1 MKIVCRFQLN
11 LVLCLV
17 ALSSVFCQDAT
28 SSLPKD
34 VEISNGMRISFGAI
48 MMILGLMFLFAG
60 KYLIRA
66 VVFVGGAILTGS
78 LALLLFSL
86 IRGDAGL
93 TLGWKLGAVVIALI
107 GGFMGVF
114 FLKLGIMILG
124 GLCGVGITF
133 LIKGTGLIKN
143 STTLTI
149 IGLVLVIVLGI
160 AAAFA
165 SDLIIIVAT
174 SFSGAVLFMAGLD
187 FFVKTGF
194 GSFVLNFNF
203 KQSLQVTNG
212 RVTIMLISTL
222 ILAVIGFFFQQRLFN
237 RSK

>member
-11 LVLCLV
+11 LVLCL
-17 ALSSVFCQDAT
+17 AFLSSVFCQDADNGQ
-28 SSLPKD
+28 PKD
-34 VEISNGMRISFGAI
+34 VELSKGIVISLGTI
-48 MMILGLMFLFAG
+48 MMILGLMFLFVG
-60 KYLIRA
+60 KYFLRVI
-66 VVFVGGAILTGS
+66 VFVSGAILAGFLAVS
-78 LALLLFSL
+78 LFRY
-86 IRGDAGL
+86 IRGDVAL
-93 TLGWKLGAVVIALI
+93 TLGWKLGAVVAALV
-107 GGFMGVF
+107 GGFLGVF
-114 FLKLGIMILG
+114 FLRLGIMILG

-174 SFSGAVLFMAGLD
+174 SFSGAVLFMVGLD

-194 GSFVLNFNF
+194 GSFILNFNF
-203 KQSLQVTNG
+203 KQPLQVTDG
-212 RVTIMLISTL
+212 HVIIMLISTL
-222 ILAVIGFFFQQRLFN
+222 ILAVIGFFFQQRVFN
-237 RSK
+237 SSQ